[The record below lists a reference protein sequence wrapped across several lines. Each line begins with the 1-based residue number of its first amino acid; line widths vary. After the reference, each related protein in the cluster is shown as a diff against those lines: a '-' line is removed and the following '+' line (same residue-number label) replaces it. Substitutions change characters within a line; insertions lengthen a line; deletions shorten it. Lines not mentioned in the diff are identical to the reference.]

1 LTDADKK
8 NENDDYI
15 TMMSVHA
22 AKGLE
27 YKSIF
32 VVGLEEQLFPSF
44 RTKDD
49 MEQMDEERRLFYVA
63 ITRAETNLTLTF
75 ANSRYKFGEMK
86 YNKPSRFLLEISP
99 SHLHDAGGGSTV
111 QGGGATIAAKR
122 MNSGVVGNFK
132 KRRLN
137 KVNAFK
143 IDPKDFKPSPGSAIE
158 EGMEVLHMKFG
169 KGKVINIDG
178 NEKNRV
184 ATILFQNIDSPQ
196 RRLMLKFAKLQ
207 IVD

>member
-1 LTDADKK
+1 LLDGIKDFVEDDEVREDGSSEKSLSAYLQNIALLTDADKK
-8 NENDDYI
+8 EDDDDYI

-27 YKSIF
+27 FKSIF
-32 VVGLEEQLFPSF
+32 VVGLEEKLFPSF
-44 RTKDD
+44 RAVDD

-86 YNKPSRFLLEISP
+86 YNKPSRFLLEIGP

-132 KRRLN
+132 KRKTNR
-137 KVNAFK
+137 VNEFR
-143 IDPKDFKPSPGSAIE
+143 IDPKDFKPSP
-158 EGMEVLHMKFG
+158 
-169 KGKVINIDG
+169 
-178 NEKNRV
+178 
-184 ATILFQNIDSPQ
+184 
-196 RRLMLKFAKLQ
+196 
-207 IVD
+207 